1 MDSFFDFFN
10 MIEFASVLVEMEM
23 EVGKGVVSL
32 LVFQLASV
40 CGQLIAWQTS
50 FDRAQSLKQWL
61 D

>member
-1 MDSFFDFFN
+1 

>member
-1 MDSFFDFFN
+1 
-10 MIEFASVLVEMEM
+10 MIEFAAGKCVLMEMEM
-23 EVGKGVVSL
+23 EMGDDLSVEVVASL

-40 CGQLIAWQTS
+40 CGQLIAWQTP

>member
-1 MDSFFDFFN
+1 
-10 MIEFASVLVEMEM
+10 MIEFAAGKCVLMEM
-23 EVGKGVVSL
+23 EIGDDLSVVIVVSL

-40 CGQLIAWQTS
+40 CGQPIAWQTS